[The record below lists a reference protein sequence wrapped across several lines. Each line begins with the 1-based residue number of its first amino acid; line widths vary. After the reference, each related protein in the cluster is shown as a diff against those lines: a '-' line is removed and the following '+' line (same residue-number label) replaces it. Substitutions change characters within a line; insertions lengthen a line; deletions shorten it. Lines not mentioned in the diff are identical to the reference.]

1 MTPAPPP
8 GEQAT
13 TRLGGGGSLP
23 PAATPRVR
31 PLGALRSAFANRMLP
46 PGSWLYNAGGMASL
60 ALRVGAEL
68 VTPGLSWRQEFLRQF
83 IFSLRVTLGP
93 ASIVA
98 FVIGFSTIGIQGG
111 SLASAFGAIDRISA
125 IAPVAF
131 LRELGPALTTAIV
144 AGTLGSTITAELGAR
159 KIRQELEAL
168 EVLGINPVRN
178 LVLPRVIALGVM
190 MPVLNL
196 LTFWAGVVGTFAAA
210 VFLYG
215 ATPAAF
221 FDNLLIAT
229 SYIDLWSAVFK
240 VVLFG
245 LIIGVISA
253 FKGLQVG
260 GGAEGVG
267 RAVNES
273 VVTCLL
279 AIFAISVL
287 YTALFLALYPEATI
301 GI

>member
-1 MTPAPPP
+1 M
-8 GEQAT
+8 
-13 TRLGGGGSLP
+13 
-23 PAATPRVR
+23 R
-31 PLGALRSAFANRMLP
+31 PLTAARAALNNRTIP
-46 PGSWLYNAGGMASL
+46 PGSWLYNAGGMAAL
-60 ALRVGAEL
+60 AIRVGAEL
-68 VTPGLSWRQEFLRQF
+68 VTPGLSWRQEFVRQF
-83 IFSLRVTLGP
+83 IFSLRVTLVP

-131 LRELGPALTTAIV
+131 LRELGPVLTTAIV

-178 LVLPRVIALGVM
+178 LVLPRVIALGLM

-196 LTFWAGVVGTFAAA
+196 LTFWAGVIGTFCAA

-221 FDNLLIAT
+221 FDNLLVAT
-229 SYIDLWSAVFK
+229 SYIDLWSAVLK
-240 VVLFG
+240 VILFG
-245 LIIGVISA
+245 LIIGVIAA

-287 YTALFLALYPEATI
+287 YTALFLALYPEATL
-301 GI
+301 GV